1 MCHERGSGISHQ
13 PPHPRARRVAAADLQ
28 LDQRTSSAAAAAGGG
43 GECAIGSGGGG
54 GGGGNASVGSARRN
68 SVRCLR

>member
-1 MCHERGSGISHQ
+1 MSRERLWRQ

-28 LDQRTSSAAAAAGGG
+28 LDQRTSSAAAAGGG

-54 GGGGNASVGSARRN
+54 NASVGSASRN